1 MKILMIIAIAL
12 MLSGWEETRPPPR
25 PQPTHPTYSSA
36 IVNQE
41 QTQSAS
47 ASAGATAT
55 SSATNANDQ
64 NMTINDHSSVGVST
78 SFEGGDVNNNTT
90 YEASAPNIVMV
101 PNNNTESCLRVFG
114 IMFSNQQ
121 GGGGLGIPWR
131 SKKCDYEQAADDAFA
146 QGEQKLGWYWKCQ
159 NPNLYKRHGSSESCL
174 KTMMSLLAPVSP
186 PAAPVDDPL
195 ASPQV
200 VVVCP
205 PGGHPEAHARIFKG
219 CVSK

>member
-1 MKILMIIAIAL
+1 MIIAIAL
-12 MLSGWEETRPPPR
+12 MLSGWENMPPKQT
-25 PQPTHPTYSSA
+25 PQMRQ
-36 IVNQE
+36 NQGQDQTQL

-47 ASAGATAT
+47 AAAGATSDA
-55 SSATNANDQ
+55 SATNTNAQ
-64 NMTINDHSSVGVST
+64 NVDVGVST
-78 SFEGGDVNNNTT
+78 SFDGGDVNNNTT

-131 SKKCDYEQAADDAFA
+131 SKKCDFEQAADDAFA

>member
-12 MLSGWEETRPPPR
+12 MLSGWENMPPKQT
-25 PQPTHPTYSSA
+25 PQ
-36 IVNQE
+36 VRQQQQQN
-41 QTQSAS
+41 AS
-47 ASAGATAT
+47 AAAGATAN
-55 SSATNANDQ
+55 SDANAAATNANTQ
-64 NMTINDHSSVGVST
+64 NVTSNDYSSVGVDVG
-78 SFEGGDVNNNTT
+78 FEGGDTSTVF
-90 YEASAPNIVMV
+90 EASAPDIVLV

-159 NPNLYKRHGSSESCL
+159 NPNLYKRHGSPEKCHS
-174 KTMMSLLAPVSP
+174 TMMSLLAPVRP
-186 PAAPVDDPL
+186 PAEPVDDPL

-200 VVVCP
+200 IVVCP
-205 PGGHPEAHARIFKG
+205 PGGHAETHRRIFEG